1 MLKWNEPLL
10 LFDDQIGTNNTM
22 SESSKFRP
30 PIAETKK
37 LESDIL
43 AIIQRLRDD
52 EAGEGQVAK
61 DEVIS
66 VLNRS
71 LTALSHWVLQA
82 QLMELDPNNQ
92 DRVAVENSL
101 LKKEVEFLSGKASQK
116 RLHPIQIPPS
126 QLQEP
131 SERPYKVDV
140 QTPVKEKRKKKIDI
154 SQITPKR
161 GEFSPKQQ
169 NTGTK
174 YDVEKSPTG
183 RSLNTRRTSG
193 EPLSPKGLHE
203 PGTQF
208 KLVEN
213 KKPHPRMR
221 RTSDNPSRNE
231 YVRVFHLEK
240 EK

>member
-101 LKKEVEFLSGKASQK
+101 LKKEVEFLSGKAS
-116 RLHPIQIPPS
+116 L
-126 QLQEP
+126 
-131 SERPYKVDV
+131 Y
-140 QTPVKEKRKKKIDI
+140 
-154 SQITPKR
+154 
-161 GEFSPKQQ
+161 
-169 NTGTK
+169 
-174 YDVEKSPTG
+174 
-183 RSLNTRRTSG
+183 
-193 EPLSPKGLHE
+193 
-203 PGTQF
+203 
-208 KLVEN
+208 
-213 KKPHPRMR
+213 
-221 RTSDNPSRNE
+221 
-231 YVRVFHLEK
+231 
-240 EK
+240 